1 MIALWQDRIEGC
13 PDAPR
18 LEYSSTSRSQ
28 VDGYLHT
35 FLLSSGYVDLP
46 TDKDRSFF
54 GFILT
59 EDTDAAEVPVES
71 LFDDL
76 AVFNLVFPLNRFL
89 RHRWDSQ
96 VRTVRER
103 LFVADVHEINVRKLR
118 TYVVLKTFGDIN
130 LRLRLGATYRLSPRF
145 VDFNITKTLS
155 TLLEM
160 DLKTPNH
167 PGYMTMHPFLQL
179 FSDPRAFARLSS
191 SEVERKI
198 FLDASAKIHR
208 TLKELSNLDHE
219 EAQNLLLKKSQ
230 EQCLR
235 HILKY
240 RLAVIWG
247 PPGNSGLYLCTT
259 FNLMSHHRHGKDLHN
274 FFIAIAP
281 ASSQTC

>member
-1 MIALWQDRIEGC
+1 MNALWQDRIEGC

-18 LEYSSTSRSQ
+18 LEYSFTTRSQ
-28 VDGYLHT
+28 EDGYLHT

-59 EDTDAAEVPVES
+59 EDVDASSELPVEA

-76 AVFNLVFPLNRFL
+76 AVFNLVFPLNKYT

-96 VRTVRER
+96 ADAVRER
-103 LFVADVHEINVRKLR
+103 LFVVDVHEISVRNLR
-118 TYVVLKTFGDIN
+118 TYVALKTFGDFN
-130 LRLRLGATYRLSPRF
+130 LRLRPKSTYRLSPRF

-179 FSDPRAFARLSS
+179 FSDPKAFARLSS
-191 SEVERKI
+191 SDEDTELYLGTSMRI
-198 FLDASAKIHR
+198 QR

-219 EAQNLLLKKSQ
+219 EAQKLLLKQSQ
-230 EQCLR
+230 ERCLR
-235 HILKY
+235 RILKF

-247 PPGNSGLYLCTT
+247 PPG
-259 FNLMSHHRHGKDLHN
+259 R
-274 FFIAIAP
+274 
-281 ASSQTC
+281 